1 MIDHPRRLDMKLP
14 IDPQKFKAVLI
25 TSALLGIGIGLMG
38 FGWNMIRTD
47 QVPGTP
53 KSGEVPQCLDPEA
66 VAGLFGQFGRR
77 RQCLKGVQTVDIGSN
92 PAVKIANNMG
102 LTKAVKIVSMIL
114 DALSLRQ
121 EEAEEFLGL
130 RSTC

>member
-1 MIDHPRRLDMKLP
+1 
-14 IDPQKFKAVLI
+14 
-25 TSALLGIGIGLMG
+25 
-38 FGWNMIRTD
+38 
-47 QVPGTP
+47 
-53 KSGEVPQCLDPEA
+53 
-66 VAGLFGQFGRR
+66 LFGQFGRR

>member
-1 MIDHPRRLDMKLP
+1 M
-14 IDPQKFKAVLI
+14 
-25 TSALLGIGIGLMG
+25 
-38 FGWNMIRTD
+38 
-47 QVPGTP
+47 
-53 KSGEVPQCLDPEA
+53 
-66 VAGLFGQFGRR
+66 
-77 RQCLKGVQTVDIGSN
+77 DIGSN